1 MKTFEQFLQPDDGH
15 WKGPAVV
22 LNLKERDGKILP
34 FHPIYAVTTTNYEIG
49 FPPLIQQIARN
60 ERTDLQKSF
69 LKLASYFENEFTKTI
84 ELNRPSKRLV
94 MDEDP
99 YGEENWGDE
108 ETLISY
114 LEDKGYDFRKK
125 VWPDTTE
132 ITTFF
137 RTKEQ
142 IDSFI
147 NYIKEF
153 V

>member
-1 MKTFEQFLQPDDGH
+1 
-15 WKGPAVV
+15 
-22 LNLKERDGKILP
+22 
-34 FHPIYAVTTTNYEIG
+34 
-49 FPPLIQQIARN
+49 
-60 ERTDLQKSF
+60 
-69 LKLASYFENEFTKTI
+69 
-84 ELNRPSKRLV
+84 

>member
-1 MKTFEQFLQPDDGH
+1 MKTFEQFIQYD
-15 WKGPAVV
+15 GPAIV
-22 LNLKERDGKILP
+22 LNLKEKDGNILT
-34 FHPIYAVTTTNYEIG
+34 FHPIYAVTTTNYEFG
-49 FPPLIQQIARN
+49 HPPLIQEIERN
-60 ERTDLQKSF
+60 ERTDEQKRF
-69 LKLASYFENEFTKTI
+69 LKLAGYFENEFKRTI
-84 ELNRPSKRLV
+84 ELNRPTKMLAS
-94 MDEDP
+94 DGDP

-108 ETLISY
+108 ETLITY
-114 LEDKGYDFRKK
+114 LEDKGYEFRRKH
-125 VWPDTTE
+125 WPEITE